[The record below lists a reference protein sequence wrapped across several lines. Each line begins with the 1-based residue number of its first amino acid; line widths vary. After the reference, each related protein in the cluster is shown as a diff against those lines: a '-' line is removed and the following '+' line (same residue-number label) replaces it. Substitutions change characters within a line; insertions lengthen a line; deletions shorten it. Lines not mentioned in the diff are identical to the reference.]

1 MSERENPTLGE
12 PLIFSDGPSGVM
24 MTHDQFAAHIEA
36 AFRAGQEDMR
46 AERDRL
52 RAERDDAR
60 AEAMRMAHEL
70 TKARGSWRVGSK
82 GDTQ

>member
-1 MSERENPTLGE
+1 LNDIVERLRTQTSDSCDIAEMMSE
-12 PLIFSDGPSGVM
+12 
-24 MTHDQFAAHIEA
+24 AADEIV
-36 AFRAGQEDMR
+36 RLR

-52 RAERDDAR
+52 RDERDAAR
-60 AEAMRMAHEL
+60 TEAMRMAHEL